1 VVSTVA
7 LAQTDSVANWVAAIG
22 QCLGA
27 VGTLAA
33 VGVALWLARWER
45 RRDTAERRDEE
56 KAQARLVVS
65 RLLFDATNRVAVL
78 NNSSAQVLDVD
89 VVYSADDRPDGLVG
103 ELRPMQPL
111 PIDVLKPGE
120 SETLSVMYL
129 SADRDAVVATDE
141 CYRSQGDKVTIT
153 FTDSNGRRV
162 VQSQQQLAG
171 ACLGRLVALPR
182 RSEVTRAYGGDVVQ
196 QRRAHPDGRPK
207 TIGRS
212 PHTTVESGR

>member
-1 VVSTVA
+1 MVSTAV
-7 LAQTDSVANWVAAIG
+7 LEQTDSVANWVGAIG
-22 QCLGA
+22 QWAGA
-27 VGTLAA
+27 IGTLAS
-33 VGVALWLARWER
+33 VGVALWLARWGR

-89 VVYSADDRPDGLVG
+89 VVYWADDRPDGLVG

-129 SADRDAVVATDE
+129 TADRDAVVAIDK
-141 CYRSQGDKVTIT
+141 YYHPQGDKVTIT
-153 FTDSNGRRV
+153 FTDSNGRRWCRV
-162 VQSQQQLAG
+162 NNS
-171 ACLGRLVALPR
+171 
-182 RSEVTRAYGGDVVQ
+182 S
-196 QRRAHPDGRPK
+196 PK
-207 TIGRS
+207 RVLDAS
-212 PHTTVESGR
+212 